1 MPNGKINKKKGYIMS
16 INSKIVEVIY
26 SIRQK
31 YRGGYTNYFWFH
43 TGKSILK
50 NLERM
55 CGLDVIVHLYIPM
68 SK

>member
-1 MPNGKINKKKGYIMS
+1 MS